1 MSYNIKIK
9 NKLFEEINIKK
20 KLYLIS
26 KVCFYYLNNKFFYLI
41 FLSKSI
47 YYNFLTYIE
56 EFMLT
61 GKVKWFNPQKGY
73 GFISPDDGKKDIF
86 VHISALEKSGINALN
101 ENDKVSYD
109 EARNNGKVSAANIK
123 VLND

>member
-1 MSYNIKIK
+1 
-9 NKLFEEINIKK
+9 
-20 KLYLIS
+20 
-26 KVCFYYLNNKFFYLI
+26 
-41 FLSKSI
+41 
-47 YYNFLTYIE
+47 
-56 EFMLT
+56 MLT

-86 VHISALEKSGINALN
+86 IHISALEKSGINTLN

-123 VLND
+123 ILNN

>member
-1 MSYNIKIK
+1 
-9 NKLFEEINIKK
+9 
-20 KLYLIS
+20 
-26 KVCFYYLNNKFFYLI
+26 
-41 FLSKSI
+41 
-47 YYNFLTYIE
+47 
-56 EFMLT
+56 MLT

-86 VHISALEKSGINALN
+86 VHISTLEKSGINSLN

-123 VLND
+123 ILNN

>member
-1 MSYNIKIK
+1 
-9 NKLFEEINIKK
+9 
-20 KLYLIS
+20 
-26 KVCFYYLNNKFFYLI
+26 
-41 FLSKSI
+41 
-47 YYNFLTYIE
+47 
-56 EFMLT
+56 MLT

-86 VHISALEKSGINALN
+86 IHISALEKSGVNTLN

-123 VLND
+123 ILND

>member
-1 MSYNIKIK
+1 
-9 NKLFEEINIKK
+9 
-20 KLYLIS
+20 
-26 KVCFYYLNNKFFYLI
+26 
-41 FLSKSI
+41 
-47 YYNFLTYIE
+47 
-56 EFMLT
+56 MLT

-86 VHISALEKSGINALN
+86 VHISALEKSGISSLN

-123 VLND
+123 ILNN